1 METNS
6 FTYTKLTNMTVG
18 MQSQQ
23 DSNLQVLHGK
33 VLLNEEENRLLF
45 MQNTPRGPRSQE
57 VMRTAHSRLVQT
69 PQGRYTLTFRF
80 SPNETDLRK
89 MLLEEMAKICQM
101 AEDEIVN
108 SNKRKDN
115 TL

>member
-1 METNS
+1 MKQAFS
-6 FTYTKLTNMTVG
+6 YKSIPNMTVG

-23 DSNLQVLHGK
+23 DRNLQVLHGK
-33 VLLNEEENRLLF
+33 VLLNEVENRLLF
-45 MQNTPRGPRSQE
+45 VQNTPRGPRSQE

-80 SPNETDLRK
+80 SPNETDLKK

-101 AEDEIVN
+101 AEDEIIN
-108 SNKRKDN
+108 SKNRKD

>member
-1 METNS
+1 MEITFSYKSIPNV
-6 FTYTKLTNMTVG
+6 TVG

-23 DSNLQVLHGK
+23 DCNLQVLRGK

-80 SPNETDLRK
+80 SPMENDLRSIL
-89 MLLEEMAKICQM
+89 MNEMAIIADNELINRK
-101 AEDEIVN
+101 ED
-108 SNKRKDN
+108 

>member
-1 METNS
+1 MKEKFS
-6 FTYTKLTNMTVG
+6 YKSIPNMTVG

-80 SPNETDLRK
+80 SPNESDLQSILMSEMEKITDNKLINRK
-89 MLLEEMAKICQM
+89 EHNNE
-101 AEDEIVN
+101 V
-108 SNKRKDN
+108 
-115 TL
+115 